1 MSTPAHC
8 IFCFETLS
16 ANLEHREAL
25 RLEQIEELWQQYSDA
40 LDEDETRSSVR
51 HNSNVSQNDN
61 KNSTSSLDPSPMFI
75 TWNTISSS
83 GNKRLRGC
91 IGTFAEQEVE
101 HGLQTYALVSA
112 LEDHRFRPISTR
124 EIPSLECKVTLL
136 TDFEDAPDK
145 MAWEI
150 GTHGIRISF
159 SHKGKRYGSTY
170 LPDVAVEQGW
180 TKEEALISLMH
191 KAGWSGRDEDWTKI
205 DLHVVRYQGH
215 AVGVSYKQYKDFKD
229 WISENNGT
237 T

>member
-1 MSTPAHC
+1 MSTSAHC

-16 ANLEHREAL
+16 ANLEHRKAL
-25 RLEQIEELWQQYSDA
+25 SLEQIEELWQQYSDE
-40 LDEDETRSSVR
+40 LNDDEIKSSAGR
-51 HNSNVSQNDN
+51 NGNDN
-61 KNSTSSLDPSPMFI
+61 LKHTSSLGSSPMFI

-91 IGTFAEQEVE
+91 IGTFAEQEVK
-101 HGLQTYALVSA
+101 HGLETYALVSA
-112 LEDHRFRPISTR
+112 LEDHRFRPISAR
-124 EIPSLECKVTLL
+124 EVPSLECRVTLL

-159 SHKGKRYGSTY
+159 THKGKRYGSTY

-191 KAGWSGRDEDWTKI
+191 KAGWSGRDEDWDKI
-205 DLHVVRYQGH
+205 ELHVIRYQGH
-215 AVGVSYKQYKDFKD
+215 ALGVSHQQYKDFKD
-229 WISENNGT
+229 WVLENHGKA
-237 T
+237 

>member
-16 ANLEHREAL
+16 ANLEHRKAL
-25 RLEQIEELWQQYSDA
+25 SLDQVEELWHQYN
-40 LDEDETRSSVR
+40 DETNSGRDKGSVS
-51 HNSNVSQNDN
+51 HDGSTNN
-61 KNSTSSLDPSPMFI
+61 TSSLGPSPMFI

-101 HGLQTYALVSA
+101 YGLKTYALISA
-112 LEDHRFRPISTR
+112 LEDHRFKPISAR

-145 MAWEI
+145 MAWEV
-150 GTHGIRISF
+150 GKHGIRVSF
-159 SHKGKRYGSTY
+159 THKGKRYGSTY
-170 LPDVAVEQGW
+170 LPDVAREQGW

-191 KAGWSGRDEDWTKI
+191 KAGWSGRDNEWDKV

-215 AVGVSYKQYKDFKD
+215 AVGVSYEDYKDFKD
-229 WISENNGT
+229 WILENYGKV
-237 T
+237 